1 MDTART
7 RVGDVTVNLVVM
19 PAGPALVRELAP
31 ADSVGEQL
39 LTALSTV
46 IDALLA
52 EDPGLRIELVGSRDP
67 RWETGL
73 TGSFAA
79 WGAPQVDVGAG
90 THLPE
95 LVQRY
100 VLGDRADRV
109 VDARDVLGQIGEG
122 NLTLVAIDG
131 SAGLTPRAP
140 LALVETAEHADRWC
154 RQILAGEEPTERMDA
169 DLLRAAGVLEPG
181 LWLELAR
188 LRPRQARLLSADT
201 SHGVGRYVAA
211 WEV

>member
-1 MDTART
+1 M
-7 RVGDVTVNLVVM
+7 TVNLVVM

-39 LTALSTV
+39 LAAVSTLVDAALSADPARTV
-46 IDALLA
+46 
-52 EDPGLRIELVGSRDP
+52 ELVGSRDP

-79 WGAPQVDVGAG
+79 WGAPQVQVGAG

-100 VLGDRADRV
+100 ALGGWTGRIADTRANLQEIKPHALTV
-109 VDARDVLGQIGEG
+109 VAV
-122 NLTLVAIDG
+122 DG
-131 SAGLTPRAP
+131 SAGLTQRAP
-140 LALVETAEHADRWC
+140 LALIDAAAEADEWC
-154 RQILAGEEPTERMDA
+154 RDVLSGTRPGREMDPA
-169 DLLRAAGVLEPG
+169 SLRGAGVLEPD
-181 LWLELAR
+181 LWLELAA
-188 LRPRQARLLSADT
+188 LRPRRARLLAADT
-201 SHGVGRYVAA
+201 TLGVGRYVAA